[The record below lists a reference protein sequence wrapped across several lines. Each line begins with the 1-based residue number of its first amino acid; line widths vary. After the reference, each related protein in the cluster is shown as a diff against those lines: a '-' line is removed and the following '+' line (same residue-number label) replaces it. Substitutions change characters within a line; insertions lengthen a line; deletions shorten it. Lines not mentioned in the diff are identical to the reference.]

1 MRHRLKLT
9 ANLVTNVA
17 LLCTV
22 GVAGVAL
29 TAAPASAQIAAA
41 LGKPLPSPDLP
52 VGTVSVR
59 IVAGSAASPVVG
71 TDVTLVVNDTPRVAR
86 TDSAGRATFGGLP
99 AGANVVAHVND
110 QDKTD
115 HPSDAFTLPADSGV
129 RLMITTKPWQAG
141 AGGGAP
147 FAGGGGAGMPA
158 PRQLSGEPRPEQ
170 GDAAGMITVRV
181 SYNDFQDTPE
191 GVPVTLIGY
200 ASDDT
205 VSYQVTNTD
214 KAGRVQFT
222 KLDRSGGTSY
232 FALTQLPRNGAVDR
246 LMSLPIVLESQMGV
260 RLVLSSE
267 KRSSTAPV
275 IDDLSKAEPQLD
287 VVPAGKVRVELQ
299 GAADA
304 ATTIKLFDA
313 ETKKELAT
321 GKATATEA
329 DPTRVQSEDQF
340 TADPKMPAG
349 MLTVQ
354 LGGGAGQAVEPLKGI
369 SVRVIPADSPDDA
382 NGPAAVTG
390 ADGAAQL
397 AVPGHGPQKVVYTIN
412 GRSLVSRSLD
422 LGDAGGKLLIRANW
436 EATGRLQ
443 ALLDVEAA
451 PHRVVYAEATN
462 RNLPYRS
469 LPFQL
474 FEGAGSKITV
484 YIYPRVLFRFLLQSF
499 VDDQQFAVQGRFE
512 VMNSSWTP
520 YRAGPDGLM
529 IPLPKGFK
537 GGVVYDPDQPEVAV
551 AAGEGFRVV
560 RPIPPGG
567 RKFHGGFSLPV
578 EDGNVAWAFDL
589 PMGSFQS
596 EIDIKQ
602 TPGMKVSTVGNVK
615 AETHTVAQGTFSVL
629 APITIMK
636 NQSMHMTIEGLP
648 SLPAWRTRIPQVIGL
663 VVVAV
668 MLAGVGFALL
678 RPRPTGPAS
687 GAAASGARRQK
698 LLDELV
704 ALERSGGSPKRR
716 EQLLDELEELWT

>member
-1 MRHRLKLT
+1 MRHRSKLA
-9 ANLVTNVA
+9 ANLVTNLA
-17 LLCTV
+17 LLCAV

-29 TAAPASAQIAAA
+29 TAAPASAQISAA

-99 AGANVVAHVND
+99 AGAKVVAHVND
-110 QDKTD
+110 EDKTD
-115 HPSDAFTLPADSGV
+115 HASDAFALPADSGV

-141 AGGGAP
+141 AGGSAP

-158 PRQLSGEPRPEQ
+158 PRQLSGEPRAEQ
-170 GDAAGMITVRV
+170 GDPAGMITVRV

-191 GVPVTLIGY
+191 GAPVALVGY

-205 VSYQVTNTD
+205 VSYQVANTD

-232 FALTQLPRNGAVDR
+232 FALTELPRNGAVDR

-267 KRSSTAPV
+267 KRGSKAPV
-275 IDDLSKAEPQLD
+275 IDDLGKADPQLD
-287 VVPAGKVRVELQ
+287 AIPAGKVRVELA
-299 GAADA
+299 GAADT

-313 ETKKELAT
+313 TTRKELAT
-321 GKATATEA
+321 ATATTSEA
-329 DPTRVQSEDQF
+329 DPTRVQGGDQF
-340 TADPKMPAG
+340 VADPKLPAG

-354 LGGGAGQAVEPLKGI
+354 LGGGPGQTVEPLKGI
-369 SVRVIPADSPDDA
+369 AVRVIPAASDENA
-382 NGPAAVTG
+382 TGPAAVTG
-390 ADGAAQL
+390 ADGTVQL
-397 AVPGHGPQKVVYTIN
+397 AVPGHGSQKLVYTVN
-412 GRSLVSRSLD
+412 GRTLVSSPFE
-422 LGDAGGKLLIRANW
+422 LGNAGGKLMVRANW

-443 ALLDVEAA
+443 AMLDVQATPGRA
-451 PHRVVYAEATN
+451 VYAEATN
-462 RNLPYRS
+462 RNQPYRS
-469 LPFQL
+469 MPFQL
-474 FEGAGSKITV
+474 LEATGSKISV
-484 YIYPRVLFRFLLQSF
+484 YIYPRILFRFLLQSF

-537 GGVVYDPDQPEVAV
+537 GGVVYDPDQPEVSV

-578 EDGNVAWAFDL
+578 ESGNVAWSFDL
-589 PMGSFQS
+589 PLGSYQS

-602 TPGMKVSTVGNVK
+602 TPGMKVNTVGNVK
-615 AETHTVAQGTFSVL
+615 AETHTVAQGTFSVIS
-629 APITIMK
+629 PITIMR
-636 NQSMHMTIEGLP
+636 NQSMQMTIEGLP
-648 SLPAWRTRIPQVIGL
+648 SLPAWRTWIPRVIGFL
-663 VVVAV
+663 VVGV

-678 RPRPTGPAS
+678 RKQPATV
-687 GAAASGARRQK
+687 AEASGARRQK

-704 ALERSGGSPKRR
+704 VLERSGGNPKRR

>member
-1 MRHRLKLT
+1 MRHRVKLA
-9 ANLVTNVA
+9 ANLVTNLA
-17 LLCTV
+17 LVCAL

-29 TAAPASAQIAAA
+29 TAAPASAQISAA

-71 TDVTLVVNDTPRVAR
+71 TDVTLIVNDTPRVAR

-99 AGANVVAHVND
+99 AGANVIAHVTD
-110 QDKTD
+110 EDKAD
-115 HPSDAFTLPADSGV
+115 HASDAFALPADSGV

-141 AGGGAP
+141 AGGAAP

-158 PRQLSGEPRPEQ
+158 PRQLSGEPRAEQ
-170 GDAAGMITVRV
+170 GDPAGMVTVRV

-191 GVPVTLIGY
+191 GVQVVLIGY
-200 ASDDT
+200 AADDT
-205 VSYQVTNTD
+205 VSYRTAITD

-232 FALTQLPRNGAVDR
+232 FALTELPRNGGVDR

-267 KRSSTAPV
+267 KRNSQSPAV
-275 IDDLSKAEPQLD
+275 DDLGKADPQVD
-287 VVPAGKVRVELQ
+287 KIPAGKVRVELL
-299 GAADA
+299 GAAD
-304 ATTIKLFDA
+304 TSTQIKLFDA
-313 ETKKELAT
+313 ETKKEL
-321 GKATATEA
+321 GTATPTTSEA
-329 DPTRVQSEDQF
+329 DPTRVQAGDQF
-340 TADPKMPAG
+340 VPDTKLPAG

-369 SVRVIPADSPDDA
+369 AVRVIPAASDDEA
-382 NGPAAVTG
+382 TGPAAVTG
-390 ADGAAQL
+390 ADGTAQL
-397 AVPGHGPQKVVYTIN
+397 AVPGHGQQKVVFTIN
-412 GRSLVSRSLD
+412 GRALVSSVFD
-422 LGDAGGKLLIRANW
+422 LGNAGGKLMIRANW

-443 ALLDVEAA
+443 GLIDVALA
-451 PHRVVYAEATN
+451 PGHVVYAEATN

-469 LPFQL
+469 MPFQL
-474 FEGAGSKITV
+474 LEGTGSKISV
-484 YIYPRVLFRFLLQSF
+484 YIYPRILFRFLLQSF

-529 IPLPKGFK
+529 LPLPKGFK
-537 GGVVYDPDQPEVAV
+537 GGVVYDPDQPEVSV

-578 EDGNVAWAFDL
+578 EAGNVAWAFDL
-589 PMGSFQS
+589 PLGSYQS

-602 TPGMKVSTVGNVK
+602 TPGMKVNTTGNVK
-615 AETHTVAQGTFSVL
+615 AEVHTVPQGTFSVIS
-629 APITIMK
+629 PITIMK
-636 NQSMHMTIEGLP
+636 NQSMQMTIEGLP
-648 SLPAWRTRIPQVIGL
+648 SLPAWRTWIPRVVGLL
-663 VVVAV
+663 VVGV
-668 MLAGVGFALL
+668 MLGGVGFALL
-678 RPRPTGPAS
+678 RKRP
-687 GAAASGARRQK
+687 AATVAESSGARRQG

-704 ALERSGGSPKRR
+704 ALERAGGNPKRR
-716 EQLLDELEELWT
+716 EQLLDELEELWS